1 MGLSP
6 IQLEVDQALTSLRL
20 QARNTWAAGDY
31 DAVAEGIWEVGERI
45 VNRIGVGPGDRVL
58 DVAAGTGNAAIRA
71 AQKGARVTGI
81 DITPEL
87 FDAARRRSREAGVE
101 VEWVAGDAEA
111 LPFADAS
118 FGVVLS
124 TFGVMFAPRHQM
136 AADEM
141 VRVLR
146 PGGRLGMCSW
156 TAEGTVGEFF
166 RVMERHLPPPP
177 PIAQPP
183 LLWGDE
189 EHVRQLFEGAV
200 VELTI
205 ERDQLE
211 IDPDV
216 NVDEALEFYLA
227 SFGPLVKARE
237 ALEPV
242 GRWRALVDDVSPQI
256 RRMATEAA
264 EYLIVTGTRRPG

>member
-1 MGLSP
+1 
-6 IQLEVDQALTSLRL
+6 
-20 QARNTWAAGDY
+20 
-31 DAVAEGIWEVGERI
+31 
-45 VNRIGVGPGDRVL
+45 
-58 DVAAGTGNAAIRA
+58 
-71 AQKGARVTGI
+71 
-81 DITPEL
+81 
-87 FDAARRRSREAGVE
+87 
-101 VEWVAGDAEA
+101 
-111 LPFADAS
+111 
-118 FGVVLS
+118 
-124 TFGVMFAPRHQM
+124 
-136 AADEM
+136 
-141 VRVLR
+141 
-146 PGGRLGMCSW
+146 
-156 TAEGTVGEFF
+156 
-166 RVMERHLPPPP
+166 MERHLPPPP